1 MLAPTAPDLPLEP
14 GAQAPL
20 RRNRPIPNAGVLV
33 AALLGVVA
41 GSALQMQQPSLWTA
55 TAYAAC
61 MGAALVL
68 GIFALK
74 LRSGHGRLPSVLVG
88 LSAVLVFFALCGLRS
103 LHYADTALDP
113 ALEGKDIASRVQ
125 CVCPS
130 RSTWAGTATR
140 ATREWKLDGRQ
151 PRPRPMRA
159 SDGR

>member
-74 LRSGHGRLPSVLVG
+74 LRSGHGRLASVLVG

-113 ALEGKDIASRVQ
+113 AL
-125 CVCPS
+125 
-130 RSTWAGTATR
+130 
-140 ATREWKLDGRQ
+140 
-151 PRPRPMRA
+151 
-159 SDGR
+159 

>member
-74 LRSGHGRLPSVLVG
+74 LRSGHGRLASVPDLPARVPAGRVPS
-88 LSAVLVFFALCGLRS
+88 CRRS
-103 LHYADTALDP
+103 FDRPGAQA
-113 ALEGKDIASRVQ
+113 IV
-125 CVCPS
+125 
-130 RSTWAGTATR
+130 R
-140 ATREWKLDGRQ
+140 APPKRR
-151 PRPRPMRA
+151 
-159 SDGR
+159 